1 MEHQA
6 NSNGNI
12 LSASLSAHFK
22 GKHLGLRISQLI
34 ESLPVLLNTGETSC
48 ILLKLS
54 IFQKR

>member
-12 LSASLSAHFK
+12 LSASLSTHFK

-34 ESLPVLLNTGETSC
+34 ASLLCSLEDRRN
-48 ILLKLS
+48 
-54 IFQKR
+54 